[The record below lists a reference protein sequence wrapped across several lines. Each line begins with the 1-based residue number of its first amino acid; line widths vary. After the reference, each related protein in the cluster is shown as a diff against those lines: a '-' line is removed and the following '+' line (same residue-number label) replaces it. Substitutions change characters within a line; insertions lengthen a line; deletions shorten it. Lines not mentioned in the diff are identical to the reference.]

1 MAEKHKLPSMA
12 ESIPVRG
19 PIWSSFYLHI
29 ILAVAGSICCYL
41 LVTNSG
47 LPYLRQPAVVPET
60 AEQLFSEA
68 ELSEHNGIASESL
81 YLVIL
86 GYVYDVTKGAKH
98 YGPGESYH
106 MFVGHDASRSFVTG
120 EFERYSDELSDVSG
134 LTDTELQQLL
144 TWKEF
149 YDKTYPYLGK
159 VTGRYFDG
167 TGQETEYLRLIRAR
181 VEKATAQAALD
192 GPKYPSCNVEWKV
205 EVGTRVWCSN
215 RSGTGQ
221 ERAWVGRPR
230 KVLPGLN
237 EPGHAMQFC
246 ACLPDEAT
254 DDEAV
259 YVPFPNCDEN
269 AESCVIPDQQ

>member
-1 MAEKHKLPSMA
+1 MA
-12 ESIPVRG
+12 VREPNG
-19 PIWSSFYLHI
+19 NQFYRHI
-29 ILAVAGSICCYL
+29 VLAVAGSIFCYL
-41 LVTNSG
+41 LITYSG
-47 LPYLRQPAVVPET
+47 LSYFRRPEIVPKTGEH
-60 AEQLFSEA
+60 LFSEA
-68 ELSEHNGIASESL
+68 ELSVHNGITGESL

-86 GYVYDVTKGAKH
+86 GHVYDVTKGAKH

-134 LTDTELQQLL
+134 LTDAELQQLL

-159 VTGRYFDG
+159 VKGRYFDG
-167 TGQETEYLRLIRAR
+167 AGQETEYLRSVRAR
-181 VEKATAQAALD
+181 VEKAAAQAALD

-230 KVLPGLN
+230 KVLSGLN
-237 EPGHAMQFC
+237 ESGHAMQFC
-246 ACLPDEAT
+246 ACLPDDAT
-254 DDEAV
+254 DQAM
-259 YVPFPNCDEN
+259 YARFPNCDEN
-269 AESCVIPDQQ
+269 AESCVIPDEQ

>member
-1 MAEKHKLPSMA
+1 MAEKQKLPPTTDSVVVPG
-12 ESIPVRG
+12 PVWK
-19 PIWSSFYLHI
+19 PFYRHI
-29 ILAVAGSICCYL
+29 ILAVAGSVCCYL
-41 LVTNSG
+41 LSSYSG
-47 LPYLRQPAVVPET
+47 LPYFRQPAVVPRT

-68 ELSEHNGIASESL
+68 ELLEHNGVTSESL

-86 GYVYDVTKGAKH
+86 GHVYDVTKGAKH

-134 LTDTELQQLL
+134 LTDAELQQLL

-159 VTGRYFDG
+159 ATGRYFDG
-167 TGQETEYLRLIRAR
+167 IGQETEYLRLVRAR
-181 VEKATAQAALD
+181 VEKAAAQAAND

-205 EVGTRVWCSN
+205 EIGTRVWCSN

-221 ERAWVGRPR
+221 ERSWVGRPR
-230 KVLPGLN
+230 KVLPGHN
-237 EPGHAMQFC
+237 ESGRAVQFC
-246 ACLPDEAT
+246 ACLPDDAT
-254 DDEAV
+254 DDETM
-259 YVPFPNCDEN
+259 YVRFPNCDES
-269 AESCVIPDQQ
+269 AESCVIPDQE